1 MKKSALG
8 LPLALFF
15 LISRVT
21 RAIEHAMKISNVS
34 LTLPL
39 ALLLTSTQ
47 AWAEM
52 SALGET
58 ELSDVTGANGIT
70 MEMSSLASVG
80 HIEFES
86 SGSVRVDDLVAGGA
100 GVTTSGAS
108 TGFGQYFDQLTLSLD
123 ILEDGVMQVG
133 LRSLPTGTTG
143 DPDTVDWGITTGN
156 IDLIAVSGESAR
168 IASGLEAWGRILSAD
183 YKIGPSLD
191 VAGYDSQRA
200 LMMFT
205 IEDLDLLAGAEGL
218 AVQNLKVLGTEDIEN
233 GGTTLGANAL
243 TAFFTNETNLSSD
256 EINRSV
262 SGAEQGFAV
271 INSSIGVEPVDV
283 DGVTRELR
291 TIRIDAMAADVSV
304 ESMAVGGTA
313 LGATHLDNLR
323 VSDTTI
329 RFNNY

>member
-1 MKKSALG
+1 MDD
-8 LPLALFF
+8 
-15 LISRVT
+15 
-21 RAIEHAMKISNVS
+21 AMETSNIS
-34 LTLPL
+34 LTLTL
-39 ALLLTSTQ
+39 TLLLTSTP

-80 HIEFES
+80 RIEFES
-86 SGSVRVDDLVAGGA
+86 SGSFRVDDLVAGGA
-100 GVTTSGAS
+100 GVTSSGAS
-108 TGFGQYFDQLTLSLD
+108 AGFGQYFDQLALSLD
-123 ILEDGVMQVG
+123 ILEGGVMQVG

-143 DPDTVDWGITTGN
+143 EPDTIDWGVATGA
-156 IDLIAVSGESAR
+156 IDLIGANGESAR
-168 IASGLEAWGRILSAD
+168 IASGLEVWGRILFAD

-200 LMMFT
+200 LMIFT

-218 AVQNLKVLGTEDIEN
+218 AVQDLKVVGTEGTEN
-233 GGTTLGANAL
+233 GGTSLGTDTL
-243 TAFFTNETNLSSD
+243 TAFFTNETNLSDD
-256 EINRSV
+256 EISRSV

-271 INSSIGVEPVDV
+271 IDSSVGVEPVEV
-283 DGVTRELR
+283 GGVTRELR
-291 TIRIDAMAADVSV
+291 TIRINAMAADVSV
-304 ESMAVGGTA
+304 KNMSVGGTA

>member
-1 MKKSALG
+1 MK
-8 LPLALFF
+8 
-15 LISRVT
+15 T
-21 RAIEHAMKISNVS
+21 SNVS

-39 ALLLTSTQ
+39 ALLLASTQ

-52 SALGET
+52 SMLGET

-80 HIEFES
+80 RIEFES
-86 SGSVRVDDLVAGGA
+86 SGSFRVDDLVAGGA

-108 TGFGQYFDQLTLSLD
+108 AGFGQYFDQLTLSLD

-133 LRSLPTGTTG
+133 LRPLPTKTTG
-143 DPDTVDWGITTGN
+143 EPDTIDWGIATGA
-156 IDLIAVSGESAR
+156 IELIGVNGDSAR
-168 IASGLEAWGRILSAD
+168 IASGLEAWGKILSAD

-205 IEDLDLLAGAEGL
+205 IEDLDFLAGAEGL

-233 GGTTLGANAL
+233 GGTTLGADAL

-256 EINRSV
+256 EISRSV
-262 SGAEQGFAV
+262 AGAEQGFAV
-271 INSSIGVEPVDV
+271 INSSVGAEPVEV

-304 ESMAVGGTA
+304 TDMSVGGTA

>member
-1 MKKSALG
+1 MRY
-8 LPLALFF
+8 P
-15 LISRVT
+15 
-21 RAIEHAMKISNVS
+21 NVPK
-34 LTLPL
+34 TLPL
-39 ALLLTSTQ
+39 ALLLASTP

-52 SALGET
+52 AALGET

-70 MEMSSLASVG
+70 MEMSTLASVG
-80 HIEFES
+80 RIEFES
-86 SGSVRVDDLVAGGA
+86 SGSFQVEDVVAGGA
-100 GVTTSGAS
+100 GVTASGANE
-108 TGFGQYFDQLTLSLD
+108 GFGQYFDQLTLSLD
-123 ILEDGVMQVG
+123 ILDDGVMQVG

-143 DPDTVDWGITTGN
+143 EPDTIDWGVATGA
-156 IDLIAVSGESAR
+156 IDLIGVNGGSAR

-200 LMMFT
+200 LMIFT

-218 AVQNLKVLGTEDIEN
+218 AVQDLEVFGTEVTEN
-233 GGTTLGANAL
+233 GGTALGTDAL
-243 TAFFTNETNLSSD
+243 TAFFTNETNLSND
-256 EINRSV
+256 EISRSV

-271 INSSIGVEPVDV
+271 INSSVGVEPVNV

-304 ESMAVGGTA
+304 KDMSVGGTA

>member
-1 MKKSALG
+1 GSSA
-8 LPLALFF
+8 
-15 LISRVT
+15 
-21 RAIEHAMKISNVS
+21 
-34 LTLPL
+34 
-39 ALLLTSTQ
+39 
-47 AWAEM
+47 
-52 SALGET
+52 
-58 ELSDVTGANGIT
+58 
-70 MEMSSLASVG
+70 
-80 HIEFES
+80 
-86 SGSVRVDDLVAGGA
+86 
-100 GVTTSGAS
+100 
-108 TGFGQYFDQLTLSLD
+108 GFGQYFDQLTLSLD

-133 LRSLPTGTTG
+133 LRPLPTGTTG
-143 DPDTVDWGITTGN
+143 EPDTIDWGIATGA
-156 IDLIAVSGESAR
+156 IELIGVNGDSAR

-218 AVQNLKVLGTEDIEN
+218 AVQDLKMLGTEGTDN
-233 GGTTLGANAL
+233 GGTALGTDAL

-256 EINRSV
+256 EISRSV
-262 SGAEQGFAV
+262 AGAEQGFAV
-271 INSSIGVEPVDV
+271 VNSSVGAEPVDV

-291 TIRIDAMAADVSV
+291 TIRINAMAADVSV
-304 ESMAVGGTA
+304 EGMSVGGTA

>member
-1 MKKSALG
+1 
-8 LPLALFF
+8 
-15 LISRVT
+15 
-21 RAIEHAMKISNVS
+21 MKISNVS

-39 ALLLTSTQ
+39 ALLLTSNQ

-80 HIEFES
+80 RIEFES
-86 SGSVRVDDLVAGGA
+86 SGSFRVDNVVAGGA
-100 GVTTSGAS
+100 GVTASGAS
-108 TGFGQYFDQLTLSLD
+108 AGFGQYFDQLTLSLD
-123 ILEDGVMQVG
+123 ILEGGVMQVG

-143 DPDTVDWGITTGN
+143 EPDTIDWGVATGAT
-156 IDLIAVSGESAR
+156 DLIGATGESTR

-191 VAGYDSQRA
+191 VAGYDSQRS
-200 LMMFT
+200 LMIFT
-205 IEDLDLLAGAEGL
+205 IEDLDLLAGTEGL
-218 AVQNLKVLGTEDIEN
+218 AVQDLKVLGTEDTDN
-233 GGTTLGANAL
+233 GGVALGTDVL
-243 TAFFTNETNLSSD
+243 TAFFANETNLSD
-256 EINRSV
+256 EEISRSV

-271 INSSIGVEPVDV
+271 INSSVGIEPVDV
-283 DGVTRELR
+283 EGVTRELR

-304 ESMAVGGTA
+304 TNMSVGGTA

>member
-1 MKKSALG
+1 MK
-8 LPLALFF
+8 
-15 LISRVT
+15 T
-21 RAIEHAMKISNVS
+21 SNVS

-39 ALLLTSTQ
+39 ALLMASTQ

-80 HIEFES
+80 RIEFES
-86 SGSVRVDDLVAGGA
+86 SGSVRVHGVVAGGA

-108 TGFGQYFDQLTLSLD
+108 EGFGQYFDQLTLSLD
-123 ILEDGVMQVG
+123 ILEDGVMHVG

-143 DPDTVDWGITTGN
+143 DPDTVDWGVTTGN
-156 IDLIAVSGESAR
+156 IDLIAVSGKSAR

-218 AVQNLKVLGTEDIEN
+218 AVQNLKVLGTEDIDN
-233 GGTTLGANAL
+233 GGTTLGADAL

-256 EINRSV
+256 EISRSV

-271 INSSIGVEPVDV
+271 INSSVGAEPVDV

-313 LGATHLDNLR
+313 IGATHLDNLR

>member
-1 MKKSALG
+1 MTYFNI
-8 LPLALFF
+8 P
-15 LISRVT
+15 T
-21 RAIEHAMKISNVS
+21 
-34 LTLPL
+34 TLPL
-39 ALLLTSTQ
+39 ALLLASMP

-58 ELSDVTGANGIT
+58 ELSGVTGANGIT
-70 MEMSSLASVG
+70 MEMSSLVSVG
-80 HIEFES
+80 RIEFES
-86 SGSVRVDDLVAGGA
+86 SGSFQVDDVVAGGA
-100 GVTTSGAS
+100 GVTASGAS
-108 TGFGQYFDQLTLSLD
+108 AGFGQYFDQLTLSLD

-143 DPDTVDWGITTGN
+143 EPDTVDWGVSTGG
-156 IDLIAVSGESAR
+156 IDLIAASGESAR
-168 IASGLEAWGRILSAD
+168 IVSGLEAWGRILSAD

-200 LMMFT
+200 LMIFT
-205 IEDLDLLAGAEGL
+205 IEDLELLAGAEGL
-218 AVQNLKVLGTEDIEN
+218 AVQDLKVLGTEDTNN
-233 GGTTLGANAL
+233 GGAALGTDAL
-243 TAFFTNETNLSSD
+243 TAFFTNETNLSDD
-256 EINRSV
+256 EISRSV
-262 SGAEQGFAV
+262 AGAEQGFAV
-271 INSSIGVEPVDV
+271 INSSVGVEPVEV

-304 ESMAVGGTA
+304 TNMSVGGTA

>member
-1 MKKSALG
+1 
-8 LPLALFF
+8 
-15 LISRVT
+15 
-21 RAIEHAMKISNVS
+21 MKISNVS

-39 ALLLTSTQ
+39 ALLLASTQ

-143 DPDTVDWGITTGN
+143 DPDTVDWGVTTGN

-233 GGTTLGANAL
+233 GVTTLGADAL

-291 TIRIDAMAADVSV
+291 TIRIDAMAADVSF

>member
-1 MKKSALG
+1 MKTSNVSVTF
-8 LPLALFF
+8 PLAL
-15 LISRVT
+15 V
-21 RAIEHAMKISNVS
+21 
-34 LTLPL
+34 L
-39 ALLLTSTQ
+39 ASSPT
-47 AWAEM
+47 WAEM

-70 MEMSSLASVG
+70 MEMSTLASVG
-80 HIEFES
+80 RIEFES
-86 SGSVRVDDLVAGGA
+86 SGSLQVDEVVAGGA

-108 TGFGQYFDQLTLSLD
+108 KGFGQYFDQLTLSLD
-123 ILEDGVMQVG
+123 ILEDGVMQIG
-133 LRSLPTGTTG
+133 LRPLPTGTTG
-143 DPDTVDWGITTGN
+143 APDTIDWGVSTGA
-156 IDLIAVSGESAR
+156 IDLIAESGETAR

-200 LMMFT
+200 LMIFT
-205 IEDLDLLAGAEGL
+205 IEDLDLLADVQGL
-218 AVQNLKVLGTEDIEN
+218 AVQDLKVLGTESTDN
-233 GGTTLGANAL
+233 GGTAMGTDAL
-243 TAFFTNETNLSSD
+243 TAFFTNETNLSAD
-256 EINRSV
+256 EISRSV

-271 INSSIGVEPVDV
+271 LNSSVGVEPVEV

-291 TIRIDAMAADVSV
+291 TIRIDAMAADISV
-304 ESMAVGGTA
+304 KSMAVGGTD